1 MPANLVCRPDVD
13 VDVVGP
19 VIALVAQDVP
29 ARFVAFKPRLV
40 PSGALVAEVL
50 GLGSAIVAV
59 RTGAHSPLVRPVD
72 SGPAYLRPEGQ
83 PFSRKYA
90 GNGAELFRAGL
101 YIILIASAGRRSW
114 IDSFVTPWIV
124 SARRS

>member
-1 MPANLVCRPDVD
+1 MPANLICRPDVD

-29 ARFVAFKPRLV
+29 ARFIAFKPRLV
-40 PSGALVAEVL
+40 PSGALIAEVL
-50 GLGSAIVAV
+50 DLRSAVVAM

-72 SGPAYLRPEGQ
+72 SGPAYLRPERQ
-83 PFSRKYA
+83 PFFREYT
-90 GNGAELFRAGL
+90 GNGAELSRAGL

-114 IDSFVTPWIV
+114 IDSFVALGKI
-124 SARRS
+124 SARRI

>member
-1 MPANLVCRPDVD
+1 MPANLICRPEVD

-19 VIALVAQDVP
+19 VITLVAQDMP
-29 ARFVAFKPRLV
+29 ARFIALKPRLV
-40 PSGALVAEVL
+40 PSCALVAEVL
-50 GLGSAIVAV
+50 DLGSAVVA
-59 RTGAHSPLVRPVD
+59 RGTDAHSPLVRPVD

-90 GNGAELFRAGL
+90 GNGAELSRAGL
-101 YIILIASAGRRSW
+101 DIILIASAGRRSW
-114 IDSFVTPWIV
+114 IDSFVALGKV